1 MANYQSNLGDRVNK
15 KKKSGKPFNFQ
26 KGGLHQK
33 TGTPEG
39 ESISEE
45 KKEMAEEG
53 AFGAKAK
60 MAAQFSKGKG
70 K

>member
-15 KKKSGKPFNFQ
+15 KGKKKFNFK

-45 KKEMAEEG
+45 KKEMAEAG
-53 AFGAKAK
+53 AFGSKAVLAAK
-60 MAAQFSKGKG
+60 FSKGKG